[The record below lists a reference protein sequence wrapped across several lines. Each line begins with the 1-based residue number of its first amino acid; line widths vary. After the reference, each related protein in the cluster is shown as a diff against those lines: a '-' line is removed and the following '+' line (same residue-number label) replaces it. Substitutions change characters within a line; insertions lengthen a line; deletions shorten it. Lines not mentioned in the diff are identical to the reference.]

1 MRSRTLA
8 GVAFSLAV
16 AAAPLLAQQT
26 NAPAGSSSPAGQ
38 TSQAQSMTMPDSS
51 GPVHLTGTVVSV
63 SDNRIEV
70 KVESATAASTT
81 SMVGTTQAF
90 ALDATSEKPDGL
102 KVGDQIDLWF
112 KGDQPDHL
120 ATRIALAASTGA
132 GQSATATDAGGS
144 TPPANTNS
152 QSSDQGSSVAG
163 NQPEAAP
170 AASQGTND
178 ATAQAQAQSTE
189 RRGKLPQSG
198 SSLPLVGLVG
208 LLALGVALGLRF
220 VVKV

>member
-16 AAAPLLAQQT
+16 AAAPLLAQQA

-38 TSQAQSMTMPDSS
+38 TSQAQSTTMPDSS
-51 GPVHLTGTVVSV
+51 GPVHLTGTVISV
-63 SDNRIEV
+63 RDDRIEV
-70 KVESATAASTT
+70 KVESASAASTT

-112 KGDQPDHL
+112 KGEQADHL
-120 ATRIALAASTGA
+120 VTRIALAGSTGT
-132 GQSATATDAGGS
+132 GRLATATDAGGS
-144 TPPANTNS
+144 TPPASTS
-152 QSSDQGSSVAG
+152 PQSSDQGSNMTG
-163 NQPEAAP
+163 NQSEAAP
-170 AASQGTND
+170 VA
-178 ATAQAQAQSTE
+178 AQATNEAPAQAKAQSTE